1 VAARWKLAA
10 YNTRVLTRDLQS
22 LANTRFDLLIVGA
35 GIYGATIAWDAARRG
50 LSVALIDRGD
60 FGGGTS
66 ANSAK
71 TVHGGVRALQTGNL
85 AELRSFVRE
94 RRALSQI
101 APHLVHP
108 LAFVIPTYG
117 GLTRNPVVMRVAFG
131 LYDLLAR
138 DRNDLQD
145 RSKHLPPSRFISRDE
160 CLALNPAIAPDR
172 VTGGIIWHDGQMH
185 NPDRV
190 VLSFVLSA
198 VAAGA
203 VAANYVE
210 ATGWI
215 REGHRIIGVQG
226 QDRLGTARFDVRAT
240 LVVNAAGPFSQALT
254 EDLPPTIR
262 SGRPRG
268 LAKAMNLVTR
278 SITRDHAFGG
288 LTGSRFLF
296 VAPWHGV
303 SIIGT
308 SQDPFDGRADSL
320 RVRETDVSAFLKEV
334 NQAFPAAGLQ
344 LDDVRLVHRGLL
356 PATDDSGR
364 RLLKQS
370 VVRDHRADGVPG
382 LMSVL
387 GVRYTTAR
395 GTAERAT
402 DTAFTILGR
411 TPPACETTEIPLTG
425 GDISNFASFVAEATR
440 DTQDAVDS
448 ITRRRVAYSYGS
460 RYRDVLNP
468 MRDDPSL
475 AVSLSKDCPVT
486 RGEILHVVRHE
497 MAVRLADAVLRRT
510 EAGSAG
516 HPGRDA
522 MDAAAR
528 IMGAEM
534 GWDETQRARELSHAE
549 QIYRLDP

>member
-1 VAARWKLAA
+1 MR
-10 YNTRVLTRDLQS
+10 RDLRG
-22 LANTRFDLLIVGA
+22 LADTRFDLLIVGA
-35 GIYGATIAWDAARRG
+35 GIYGATIAWDAAQRG

-94 RRALSQI
+94 RRALSRI
-101 APHLVHP
+101 APHLVHALP
-108 LAFVIPTYG
+108 FVIPTYG
-117 GLTRNPVVMRVAFG
+117 GLTRHPLVMRAAFG
-131 LYDLLAR
+131 LYDLLAH
-138 DRNDLQD
+138 DRNDIPD

-160 CLALNPAIAPDR
+160 CLALNPAIASDG
-172 VTGGIIWHDGQMH
+172 VTGGIIWHDCQMH

-215 REGHRIIGVQG
+215 CDGGRIAGVQG
-226 QDRLGTARFDVRAT
+226 KDRLGAACFDVRAT
-240 LVVNAAGPFSQALT
+240 LVLNAAGPWSHALT
-254 EDLPPTIR
+254 KDLPPAVW
-262 SGRPRG
+262 SGRPPG
-268 LAKAMNLVTR
+268 LSRAMNLVTR
-278 SITRDHAFGG
+278 SITRDHALGG
-288 LTGSRFLF
+288 LTRSRFLF
-296 VAPWHGV
+296 VAPWRDV
-303 SIIGT
+303 SIVGT
-308 SQDPFDGRADSL
+308 SQDPFEGRTDAF
-320 RVRETDVSAFLKEV
+320 RVRETDVAEFLREI
-334 NQAFPAAGLQ
+334 NQAFPAAGLT

-356 PATDDSGR
+356 PAADGSGR
-364 RLLKQS
+364 RLLKES
-370 VVRDHRADGVPG
+370 VVRDHRTDGAPG

-402 DTAFTILGR
+402 DTAFSILGR
-411 TPPACETTEIPLTG
+411 MPPACRTAETPLTG
-425 GDISNFASFVAEATR
+425 GDIPDFARFVDDATSATEGTVNRATR
-440 DTQDAVDS
+440 SRLA
-448 ITRRRVAYSYGS
+448 RSYGS
-460 RYRDVLNP
+460 QHLDLLQP
-468 MRDDPSL
+468 MKDDPSL
-475 AVSLSKDCPVT
+475 AGSLSDDCPVT
-486 RGEILHVVRHE
+486 RGEILHAVRHE

-528 IMGAEM
+528 IMGTEM
-534 GWDETQRARELSHAE
+534 GWNENQRDREVKHTE
-549 QIYRLDP
+549 QVYHLDP

>member
-1 VAARWKLAA
+1 MR
-10 YNTRVLTRDLQS
+10 RDLRG
-22 LANTRFDLLIVGA
+22 LADARFDLLIVGA
-35 GIYGATIAWDAARRG
+35 GIYGASMAWDAVKRG

-94 RRALSQI
+94 RRALSRI
-101 APHLVHP
+101 APHLVHALP
-108 LAFVIPTYG
+108 FVIPTYG
-117 GLTRNPVVMRVAFG
+117 GLTRNPLVMRAAFG
-131 LYDLLAR
+131 LYDRLLAR
-138 DRNDLQD
+138 DRNDIPD

-160 CLALNPAIAPDR
+160 CLALNPAIAPDG
-172 VTGGIIWHDGQMH
+172 VTGGIIWHDCQMH

-215 REGHRIIGVQG
+215 RDGDRIAGVQG
-226 QDRLGTARFDVRAT
+226 TDRLGATCFDVRAT
-240 LVVNAAGPFSQALT
+240 LVVNAAGPWSPALT

-262 SGRPRG
+262 SGRPPG

-278 SITRDHAFGG
+278 SITRDHALGG

-303 SIIGT
+303 SIVGT
-308 SQDPFDGRADSL
+308 SHDPFDGRADSL
-320 RVRETDVSAFLKEV
+320 RVREADVSAFLRAV

-356 PATDDSGR
+356 PTADGAGR
-364 RLLKQS
+364 LLLKQS

-395 GTAERAT
+395 GTAECAT
-402 DTAFTILGR
+402 DTVFTILGR
-411 TPPACETTEIPLTG
+411 TPPACETTETPLQG
-425 GDISNFASFVAEATR
+425 GDIPDFASFVAEATKE
-440 DTQDAVDS
+440 TEDAVDR
-448 ITRRRVAYSYGS
+448 ITRRRVADSYGS
-460 RYRDVLNP
+460 RYRDVLRP
-468 MRDDPSL
+468 MMDDPSL
-475 AVSLSKDCPVT
+475 AVSLSDNCQVT
-486 RGEILHVVRHE
+486 RGEILHAVRHE

-534 GWDETQRARELSHAE
+534 GWNENQRAREVSHAE
-549 QIYRLDP
+549 QVYRLDP

>member
-1 VAARWKLAA
+1 M
-10 YNTRVLTRDLQS
+10 TRDLRG
-22 LANTRFDLLIVGA
+22 LADTRFDLLIIGA
-35 GIYGATIAWDAARRG
+35 GIYGATIAWDASQRG

-85 AELRSFVRE
+85 AELRAFVRE
-94 RRALSQI
+94 RRALCRI
-101 APHLVHP
+101 VPHLVHP
-108 LAFVIPTYG
+108 LPFVIPTYG
-117 GLTRNPVVMRVAFG
+117 GLTRNPLAMRVAFG

-138 DRNDLQD
+138 DRNDLPD

-160 CLALNPAIAPDR
+160 CLALNPAIAPDG
-172 VTGGIIWHDGQMH
+172 VTGGIIWHDCQMH

-198 VAAGA
+198 VDAGA

-210 ATGWI
+210 AIGWI
-215 REGHRIIGVQG
+215 REGDRIAGAQV
-226 QDRLGTARFDVRAT
+226 QDRLGADRFDVRAT
-240 LVVNAAGPFSQALT
+240 LVVNAAGPWGPALI
-254 EDLPPTIR
+254 EDLPLPIR
-262 SGRPRG
+262 SGRPLG
-268 LAKAMNLVTR
+268 LSKAMNLVTR
-278 SITRDHAFGG
+278 SITRHHALGG
-288 LTGSRFLF
+288 LAGSRFLF

-303 SIIGT
+303 SIVGT
-308 SQDPFDGRADSL
+308 SHDPFDGRADSL

-334 NQAFPAAGLQ
+334 NQAFPAAGLE

-356 PATDDSGR
+356 PAADRSGR
-364 RLLKQS
+364 LLLKQS

-411 TPPACETTEIPLTG
+411 TPPVCQTTETPLTG
-425 GDISNFASFVAEATR
+425 GDIPDFASFVAEAT
-440 DTQDAVDS
+440 QDAEETVDRV
-448 ITRRRVAYSYGS
+448 TRRRCAHSYGS
-460 RYRDVLNP
+460 RYRDVLQP
-468 MRDDPSL
+468 MMDDPSL
-475 AVSLSKDCPVT
+475 AGSLSDDCPVT
-486 RGEILHVVRHE
+486 RGEIQHAVRHE

-516 HPGRDA
+516 HPGLA
-522 MDAAAR
+522 ALEAAAQV
-528 IMGAEM
+528 MGVDR
-534 GWDETQRARELSHAE
+534 GWTADQRAREVEHTE
-549 QIYRLDP
+549 QVYRLDP

>member
-1 VAARWKLAA
+1 MR
-10 YNTRVLTRDLQS
+10 RDLRG
-22 LANTRFDLLIVGA
+22 LADTRFDLLIVGA
-35 GIYGATIAWDAARRG
+35 GIYGATIAWDAAQRG

-94 RRALSQI
+94 RRTLSRI
-101 APHLVHP
+101 APHLVHALP
-108 LAFVIPTYG
+108 FVIPTYG
-117 GLTRNPVVMRVAFG
+117 GLTRNPLVMRVAFG
-131 LYDLLAR
+131 LYDLLAW
-138 DRNDLQD
+138 DRNDLPD
-145 RSKHLPPSRFISRDE
+145 RSKHLPPSRLISRDE
-160 CLALNPAIAPDR
+160 CLALNPAIASDG
-172 VTGGIIWHDGQMH
+172 VTGGIIWHDCQMH

-198 VAAGA
+198 VGAGA

-210 ATGWI
+210 GTGWI
-215 REGHRIIGVQG
+215 RAGDRIAGVQV
-226 QDRLGTARFDVRAT
+226 QDRLGDAGFDVRAT
-240 LVVNAAGPFSQALT
+240 LVVNAAGPWGPALT

-262 SGRPRG
+262 SGRPPG

-278 SITRDHAFGG
+278 SITRDHALGG

-303 SIIGT
+303 SIVGT
-308 SQDPFDGRADSL
+308 SHDPFDGRADSL
-320 RVRETDVSAFLKEV
+320 RVRETDVSAFLREV

-356 PATDDSGR
+356 PAADGSGR

-382 LMSVL
+382 LMTVL

-395 GTAERAT
+395 GTAECAT

-411 TPPACETTEIPLTG
+411 TPPACKTTETPLQG
-425 GDISNFASFVAEATR
+425 GDIPDVTGFVAEAMNET
-440 DTQDAVDS
+440 DDAVDS
-448 ITRRRVAYSYGS
+448 ITRRRIAYSYGS
-460 RYRDVLNP
+460 RYRDVLRS

-475 AVSLSKDCPVT
+475 AVSLSDNCRVT
-486 RGEILHVVRHE
+486 RGEILHAVRHE

-534 GWDETQRARELSHAE
+534 GWNENQRALEVSDAE
-549 QIYRLDP
+549 QVYRLDP

>member
-1 VAARWKLAA
+1 M
-10 YNTRVLTRDLQS
+10 TRDLRG
-22 LANTRFDLLIVGA
+22 LADTRFDLLIIGA
-35 GIYGATIAWDAARRG
+35 GIYGATIAWDASQRG

-94 RRALSQI
+94 RRALCRI

-108 LAFVIPTYG
+108 LPFVIPTYG
-117 GLTRNPVVMRVAFG
+117 GLTRNPLAMRVAFG
-131 LYDLLAR
+131 LYDLLAW
-138 DRNDLQD
+138 DRNDLPD
-145 RSKHLPPSRFISRDE
+145 RSKHLPPSRLISRDE
-160 CLALNPAIAPDR
+160 CLELNPAIAPDG
-172 VTGGIIWHDGQMH
+172 VTGGIIWHDCQMH

-198 VAAGA
+198 VGAGA

-215 REGHRIIGVQG
+215 RDGDRIAGVQVK
-226 QDRLGTARFDVRAT
+226 DRLGVAGFDVRAT
-240 LVVNAAGPFSQALT
+240 LVINAAGPWGPALT
-254 EDLPPTIR
+254 EDLPLPIR
-262 SGRPRG
+262 SGRPPG
-268 LAKAMNLVTR
+268 LSKAMNLVTR
-278 SITRDHAFGG
+278 SITRNHALGG
-288 LTGSRFLF
+288 LAGSRFLF

-303 SIIGT
+303 SIVGT
-308 SQDPFDGRADSL
+308 SHDPFDGRADSL
-320 RVRETDVSAFLKEV
+320 RVRETDVSAFLREV

-356 PATDDSGR
+356 PAADRSGR
-364 RLLKQS
+364 LLLKQS
-370 VVRDHRADGVPG
+370 VVRDHRADGVPS

-395 GTAERAT
+395 GTAECAT

-411 TPPACETTEIPLTG
+411 TPPACETTETPLQG
-425 GDISNFASFVAEATR
+425 GDIPDFASFVAEATKE
-440 DTQDAVDS
+440 TEDAVDR
-448 ITRRRVAYSYGS
+448 ITRRRVADSYGS
-460 RYRDVLNP
+460 RYRDVLRP
-468 MRDDPSL
+468 MMDDPSL
-475 AVSLSKDCPVT
+475 AVSLSDNCHIT
-486 RGEILHVVRHE
+486 RGEILHAVRHE

-522 MDAAAR
+522 MAAAAR

-534 GWDETQRARELSHAE
+534 GWNENQRAREVSHAE
-549 QIYRLDP
+549 QVYRLDP